1 MLSFMKETQSVW
13 ERLQECEKPIVLYGM
28 GNGADKILDW
38 CGENGV
44 QVAGVFAS
52 DEFVRG
58 QSFRGYTVERY
69 DELKKRLGEELLV
82 VIAFASERSEVLE
95 RFAELTAEQEVLA
108 PHLPLFDEK
117 ETVSRAWLAKYEAE
131 LQEAYELLADEQS
144 RRVFGAA
151 LNYKLSGK
159 IEYLF
164 ECTTQ
169 RVEDIRTLLAPSDA
183 EVYMDLGAY
192 NGDTLRELGELTG
205 WRWREAIAVEPDRR
219 NCRKLRL
226 LAEELAQRGLS
237 VEVHE
242 AGIWSE
248 AGELGF
254 SDSGGR
260 QSTFMGAAKKAVP
273 VTTIDA
279 AADGRSVTLIK
290 MDVEGAEVQ
299 ALVGGRETLQ
309 KFAPKLFVAAYHYD
323 VDLFRLPLLLQELV
337 PQYKIYLRKHPY
349 VPAWELNFI
358 CVCQNTGRK
367 TST

>member
-1 MLSFMKETQSVW
+1 MW
-13 ERLQECEKPIVLYGM
+13 ERLKECKKPIVLYGM

-38 CGENGV
+38 CEKNDV

-58 QSFRGYTVERY
+58 QSFRGFTVERY
-69 DELKKRLGEELLV
+69 DALKKRLGEELLV
-82 VIAFASERSEVLE
+82 VLAFASERSEVLA
-95 RFAELTAEQEVLA
+95 RFAEIAAEQETLA
-108 PHLPLFDEK
+108 PHLPLFDEE
-117 ETVSRAWLAKYEAE
+117 ETVSTAWLDKYEDE
-131 LQEAYELLADEQS
+131 LQQVYNLLADEQS
-144 RRVFGAA
+144 RLVFSAT

-159 IEYLF
+159 IKYLF

-169 RVEDIRTLLAPSDA
+169 RVADIRTLLAPTAD

-192 NGDTLRELGELTG
+192 NGDTIKELGGLTD

-219 NCRKLRL
+219 SCRKLRA
-226 LAEELAQRGLS
+226 LAEELAQQGLS

-248 AGELGF
+248 EGELGF

-260 QSTFMGAAKKAVP
+260 QSTFIGAAKKTVP

-279 AADGRSVTLIK
+279 VALGRSVTLIK
-290 MDVEGAEVQ
+290 MDVEGAELQ
-299 ALVGGRETLQ
+299 AIAGGRQTLERC
-309 KFAPKLFVAAYHYD
+309 APKLFVAAYHYD
-323 VDLFRLPLLLQELV
+323 VDLFRLPLILRDLV

-358 CVCQNTGRK
+358 CIC
-367 TST
+367 

>member
-13 ERLQECEKPIVLYGM
+13 ERLKECKKPIVLYGM
-28 GNGADKILDW
+28 GNGADKIIDW
-38 CGENGV
+38 CEANGV
-44 QVAGVFAS
+44 EVAGVFAS

-58 QSFRGYTVERY
+58 QSFRGFTVERY
-69 DELKKRLGEELLV
+69 DALKERLGEELLV
-82 VIAFASERSEVLE
+82 VLAFASERSEVLE
-95 RFAELTAEQEVLA
+95 RFAEIAAEQETLA
-108 PHLPLFDEK
+108 PHLPLFDEE
-117 ETVSRAWLAKYEAE
+117 ETVSVAWLTKYEQE
-131 LQEAYELLADEQS
+131 LQEVYELLADEQS
-144 RRVFGAA
+144 RLVFSAT
-151 LNYKLSGK
+151 LNYKLSGRIK
-159 IEYLF
+159 YLF

-169 RVEDIRTLLAPSDA
+169 RVADIRTLLAPTAD

-192 NGDTLRELGELTG
+192 NGDTIKEMGGLTD

-219 NCRKLRL
+219 SCRKLRA
-226 LAEELAQRGLS
+226 LAEELVQQGLS

-242 AGIWSE
+242 AGIWNE

-260 QSTFMGAAKKAVP
+260 QSTFIGAAKKTVP

-279 AADGRSVTLIK
+279 VAAGRSVTLIK
-290 MDVEGAEVQ
+290 MDVEGAEMQ
-299 ALVGGRETLQ
+299 AIAGGRQTLE

-323 VDLFRLPLLLQELV
+323 VDLFRLPLLLKQIV

-358 CVCQNTGRK
+358 CVC
-367 TST
+367 